1 MAAEVLIRGGVRV
14 DLYDSIP
21 SVGRKFLVAGK
32 GGLNLTHTESREQL
46 LSRYG
51 MHRARLEPLLDKLG
65 TEDLRRRVHELG
77 ADTFVGTSVR
87 VFPVGLKTVS

>member
-1 MAAEVLIRGGVRV
+1 MAAEVLIRGGVRG
-14 DLYDSIP
+14 DLYDSIA

-32 GGLNLTHTESREQL
+32 GGLNLKHAESREQL

-51 MHRARLEPLLDKLG
+51 TRRAQLEPLLDKFG
-65 TEDLRRRVHELG
+65 PEDPRRRVHELG
-77 ADTFVGTSVR
+77 TDTFVGTSGR